1 MGGEAK
7 KPLTNIPRAVTF
19 SLAIAGLWF
28 VFVSY
33 VEVLGSRRAGLSL
46 DQLAAP
52 VNALADAYH
61 VSYLQAPI
69 SLGAMVS
76 FFALSLSCVNA
87 GARIF
92 YPMARHGALHHA
104 IGNSHHRNKTPHIAI
119 AVYTI
124 IVFAI
129 PTIMQAFTD
138 PLTTFGDAGTLAAFG
153 FLTAYYL
160 IAIASPV
167 YLRRR
172 NELTRK
178 NIAVTVA
185 ALLCLLVPLIG
196 SFYPLPP
203 VPVRYFPYYFL
214 AYMLIGVV
222 WLAILHRRDRT
233 VITAMEADL
242 EATVDTHV
250 HVPADVKS

>member
-1 MGGEAK
+1 VC
-7 KPLTNIPRAVTF
+7 AVTF

-33 VEVLGSRRAGLSL
+33 VEGLGSARAGLSL
-46 DQLAAP
+46 DRLAAP

-69 SLGAMVS
+69 SLGAMLS
-76 FFALSLSCVNA
+76 FFALSLTCVNA
-87 GARIF
+87 SARIF

-104 IGNSHHRNKTPHIAI
+104 IGNSHYHNKTPDIAI
-119 AVYTI
+119 TVYTI

-129 PTIMQAFTD
+129 PTTMQAFTD

-160 IAIASPV
+160 ISVAAPV

-172 NELTRK
+172 NKLARK
-178 NIAVTVA
+178 NIAIMVA

-214 AYMLIGVV
+214 AYMLVGVA
-222 WLAILHRRDRT
+222 WLAVLHRRDRP

-250 HVPADVKS
+250 HVTADSTVKS

>member
-1 MGGEAK
+1 M
-7 KPLTNIPRAVTF
+7 
-19 SLAIAGLWF
+19 
-28 VFVSY
+28 
-33 VEVLGSRRAGLSL
+33 

-69 SLGAMVS
+69 SLGAMIS

-104 IGNSHHRNKTPHIAI
+104 MGNSHHRNKTPHIAI
-119 AVYTI
+119 TVYTI

-160 IAIASPV
+160 ISVAAPM

-172 NELTRK
+172 DELTRK
-178 NIAVTVA
+178 NIADHGRRA
-185 ALLCLLVPLIG
+185 AVSAGSDDRQLLPAAPSAGPILPVLLPG
-196 SFYPLPP
+196 LPAG
-203 VPVRYFPYYFL
+203 RR
-214 AYMLIGVV
+214 A

-233 VITAMEADL
+233 VISAMEADL
-242 EATVDTHV
+242 EATVDIHDHPT
-250 HVPADVKS
+250 ADSTAESSVAQA